1 MSLKPHQTCVCMDVM
16 NSFMSTQL
24 NTHLHVVFEDVC
36 SSGHVHDVVDDEFA
50 ESSEQVPP
58 LVQRLDLVG
67 LVLLVSLCRCTR
79 GSGGNLQ
86 RRRRVNEW
94 SHLFFWIS

>member
-1 MSLKPHQTCVCMDVM
+1 MSVKPHQTELITLMDVM
-16 NSFMSTQL
+16 NSSMSTQL

-50 ESSEQVPP
+50 ESSEQVSP

-67 LVLLVSLCRCTR
+67 LVLLVSLCRCAR
-79 GSGGNLQ
+79 GSGGKS
-86 RRRRVNEW
+86 VICSSE
-94 SHLFFWIS
+94 